1 MSEDIET
8 QEPLQGKVVMVLN
21 ERELIINIGA
31 EAGVKQNMK
40 FKILSHSPMEIFDP
54 ETGELLGLLDRE
66 KVRVTVSKLEP
77 RYSICK
83 TYRLRTVGVLPS
95 IAAFMAPV
103 QSVPETLRTTDS
115 TLPPPLPEEESYVKK
130 GDRVVQILDPE
141 G

>member
-40 FKILSHSPMEIFDP
+40 FKILSYSPMEIHDP
-54 ETGELLGLLDRE
+54 ETGDLLGLLDRE

-95 IAAFMAPV
+95 IAALMAPV